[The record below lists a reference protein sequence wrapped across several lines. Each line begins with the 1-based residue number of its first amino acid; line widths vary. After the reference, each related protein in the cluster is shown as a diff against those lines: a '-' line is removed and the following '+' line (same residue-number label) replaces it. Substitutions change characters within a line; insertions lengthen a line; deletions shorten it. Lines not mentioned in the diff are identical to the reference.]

1 MFTFMSR
8 EAPGPRA
15 RRGLLRRAVEHGADV
30 MRTENQA
37 EDPNASREAT
47 PRPSVV
53 EANPAAGTV
62 RAREVNQPFLQHHVR
77 EIRME
82 NKRAMASTRE
92 KLIFELAKQTQL
104 GLSKHLGVH
113 YEMTSVA
120 NVVRLAIQNEHLH
133 AAEIDALPNAGDVR
147 KAKEVLKAVRSYNL
161 KKVATL
167 LEIDVPRTPTWGS
180 MS

>member
-1 MFTFMSR
+1 M
-8 EAPGPRA
+8 
-15 RRGLLRRAVEHGADV
+15 
-30 MRTENQA
+30 
-37 EDPNASREAT
+37 
-47 PRPSVV
+47 
-53 EANPAAGTV
+53 
-62 RAREVNQPFLQHHVR
+62 R